1 MPSTTVATTAAMA
14 RSGQSTAGP
23 EGSFLRFSF
32 MRRERAVWLIGPQTC
47 HNKDRQPHLRNKAA
61 LRPLLAVSMD
71 ITAPAVLRPLLLT
84 QTEELIGGGEQNLTR
99 ASIQLDRHLTAG
111 WPVQGARDLLLGIE
125 DRLAKLHGRR

>member
-1 MPSTTVATTAAMA
+1 M
-14 RSGQSTAGP
+14 
-23 EGSFLRFSF
+23 
-32 MRRERAVWLIGPQTC
+32 
-47 HNKDRQPHLRNKAA
+47 A

-84 QTEELIGGGEQNLTR
+84 QTEELIGCGEQNLTR

-111 WPVQGARDLLLGIE
+111 WPVQGACDLLLGIE

>member
-47 HNKDRQPHLRNKAA
+47 HNKGRQPHLRNKVA

-71 ITAPAVLRPLLLT
+71 ITALAVLRPLLLT

-111 WPVQGARDLLLGIE
+111 WPVQGARDLLLGIK

>member
-47 HNKDRQPHLRNKAA
+47 HNKGRQPHLRNKVA

-71 ITAPAVLRPLLLT
+71 ITALAVLRPLLLT
-84 QTEELIGGGEQNLTR
+84 QTEELIGSEQNKDWL
-99 ASIQLDRHLTAG
+99 
-111 WPVQGARDLLLGIE
+111 AR
-125 DRLAKLHGRR
+125 LHGRR